1 MSDILFYLGVYYAVG
16 IVFSVIIFG
25 VTFIQNPFIFVG
37 HCSLVD
43 VIKTILLNGITWS
56 YQLTVWCYSE
66 LRKKF
71 VYFRRN

>member
-56 YQLTVWCYSE
+56 YQLTVWCCSE
-66 LRKKF
+66 FGKKV

>member
-25 VTFIQNPFIFVG
+25 VTFIQNPFIFIG

-43 VIKTILLNGITWS
+43 VIKTILLNGITW
-56 YQLTVWCYSE
+56 
-66 LRKKF
+66 
-71 VYFRRN
+71 